1 MAKRTKEVPL
11 EKLSYFCDP
20 SQFKFQSTADLELLD
35 DVIGQE
41 RAVSAIN
48 FGVDLKSYGYN
59 IFALGPAGAGRTSII
74 KEAVEKRARTM
85 SAPSDWCYVFNFQN
99 PDQPNS
105 LRLPA
110 GKGKKML
117 RSMERLIDQ
126 LKKDIPEVLNSEEYK
141 KQHQLIIQHSRET
154 QNKLLAELD
163 NKLKLRSFTLKK
175 IASGLILVP
184 IRDGQVISPE
194 QFDALPSDEKEL
206 LEAAGQELQNEL
218 NEEFQSIHN
227 LEFETKTKLEQHE
240 RQMMRVAI
248 GQPMRELRQEFKDY
262 CEVLEYFKDV
272 EEDILEHIR
281 EFLTPTE
288 NDRRDNSTMSFAT
301 HNGLVFDRY
310 RVNLIV
316 DNSKTIG
323 APVVVENNPT
333 YNNLIGRIDRQS
345 KMGMLVTDYT
355 LIKAGALHRANGG
368 FLIIE
373 AEQLFQNPL
382 AWKALKR
389 ALKNRSIVITDL
401 SEEYSFVSVKTLDPE
416 SIPLDFKVVI
426 IGNYRAYYLL
436 LNYDDEFQELFKV
449 KADFNVDMPRTRQNV
464 MSYARFIRNQCDREG
479 LMHFDPQAISRVVV
493 HGTKLTSDQTKLST
507 RFSDIHDLLIE
518 ANYWAKK
525 SKNKLVTG
533 EDVKK
538 AIEASQYRLNKYETR
553 IHETINEGRVIINTT
568 GEAVGQVNGL
578 SVISIGDYD
587 FGKPSRITVQTYLG
601 RSGIISIDRE
611 AKLTGSIY
619 NKGVMIFTGYLNG
632 KFGQERQISISASIT
647 FEQSY
652 EDIEGDSAS
661 STELYA
667 ILSSLSE
674 FPIQQG
680 IAVTGSVN
688 QLGEIQPIGGVNE
701 KIEGFFNICQAQGLT
716 GEQGVVIPKT
726 NVKNLIL
733 NDKVIQA
740 VKDGKFHIY
749 SVATVDEGIEIL
761 TGKKAG
767 KRQKDGNFP
776 KGTVYWAVEKKL
788 DDMSEQLKNQE
799 RTSNK
804 DKPDEKKEDNNSN
817 DAGRKLISRERSD
830 FDQLLSF

>member
-1 MAKRTKEVPL
+1 MAIRTREVPP
-11 EKLSYFCDP
+11 EKLSYSCEP
-20 SQFKFQSTADLELLD
+20 SLFNFQSTAELELLD

-85 SAPSDWCYVFNFQN
+85 SVPSDWCYVFNFQN

-110 GKGKKML
+110 GKGKKLL

-126 LKKDIPEVLNSEEYK
+126 LKKNIPEVLNSDEYK
-141 KQHQLIIQHSRET
+141 KQHQAIIQHSREKQT
-154 QNKLLAELD
+154 KLLADLD
-163 NKLKLRSFTLKK
+163 KRLKERNFTLKK
-175 IASGLILVP
+175 MATGLILVP
-184 IRDGQVISPE
+184 IRDGQIISPE
-194 QFDALPSDEKEL
+194 QFDVLPAEEKEA
-206 LEAAGQELQNEL
+206 LEKIGQQVQDEL
-218 NEEFQSIHN
+218 NEDFQSIQN
-227 LEFETKTKLEQHE
+227 LELETKARLEQHE

-248 GQPMRELRQEFKDY
+248 EQPMRLLREEFKDY

-272 EEDILEHIR
+272 EEDILEHIQQ
-281 EFLTPTE
+281 FITPVE
-288 NDRRDNSTMSFAT
+288 NEKRDSYPMNITT
-301 HNGLVFDRY
+301 HNGSVFDRY

-316 DNSKTIG
+316 DNSRTVG

-333 YNNLIGRIDRQS
+333 YNNLIGRIDRLS
-345 KMGMLVTDYT
+345 KMGTLVTDFT

-416 SIPLDFKVVI
+416 SIPLNFKVVI

-449 KADFNVDMPRTRQNV
+449 KADFNVDMPRTKQNV
-464 MSYARFIRNQCDREG
+464 MSYARFIRNQCEREG
-479 LMHFDPQAISRVVV
+479 LMHFEPCAVSRIVVY
-493 HGTKLTSDQTKLST
+493 GTKLTSDQTKLST

-525 SKNKLVTG
+525 NKHQLVTEG
-533 EDVKK
+533 DVKK
-538 AIEASQYRLNKYETR
+538 AIEANQYRLNKYETR
-553 IHETINEGRVIINTT
+553 IQETIREGKVIINTD

-578 SVISIGDYD
+578 SVINIGDYA

-611 AKLTGSIY
+611 AKLTGAIY

-632 KFGQERQISISASIT
+632 KFGQKRQLSISASIT

-652 EDIEGDSAS
+652 DDIEGDSAS

-667 ILSSLSE
+667 ILSSLSD
-674 FPIQQG
+674 FPINQG

-701 KIEGFFNICQAQGLT
+701 KIEGFFKVCQAQGLT
-716 GEQGVVIPKT
+716 GEQGVIIPKA
-726 NVKNLIL
+726 NVKNLVL
-733 NDKVIQA
+733 NDNVIQA

-749 SVATVDEGIEIL
+749 AVATVDEGIEIL

-767 KRQKDGNFP
+767 RRQKDGNFS
-776 KGTVYWAVEKKL
+776 KGTIYWAVEQKL
-788 DDMSEQLKNQE
+788 NEMAEQLKNQE

-804 DKPDEKKEDNNSN
+804 DKKDGKKEADNTN
-817 DAGRKLISRERSD
+817 DPDRE
-830 FDQLLSF
+830 